1 MGAWQEEKLQ
11 ELKFIDNDRT
21 MFLKISK
28 WSEELGFNFCTFV
41 MRAPLPVSSPKTFA
55 VSNYPEAWR
64 LAYQR
69 NNYLNIDPVVQHSL
83 RSQEMLVWSDELF
96 AETPDFWQATQT
108 AGLRFG
114 LSQPTR
120 GNPGAVGMLS
130 LARSFQEITSAELEE
145 KKFKL
150 VWLAQ
155 IAHQGMSKH
164 LATDLMPSTTEKL
177 TERELSVLRWTAEGK
192 TSEKIASILQI
203 SERTVNFHI
212 NNAVAKLG
220 TTNRTA
226 AAVQAALLGLL

>member
-1 MGAWQEEKLQ
+1 MGTWQEDKLQ

-21 MFLKISK
+21 MFLKVAK
-28 WSEELGFNFCTFV
+28 WSAELDFNFCTVV
-41 MRAPLPVSSPKTFA
+41 MRAPLPVSNPQTFA
-55 VSNYPEAWR
+55 VSNCPETWQHT
-64 LAYQR
+64 YQR
-69 NNYLNIDPVVQHSL
+69 NNYLTIDPVVQHGL
-83 RSQEMLVWSDELF
+83 RSQEMLVWSDEVF
-96 AETPDFWQATQT
+96 AGTPDLWQATQT

-120 GNPGAVGMLS
+120 GNPGAIGMLS
-130 LARSFQEITSAELEE
+130 LARSAQAITPAELEE

-155 IAHQGMSKH
+155 IAHQGMSKY
-164 LATDLMPSTTEKL
+164 LAADLMPSTEAKL

-192 TSEKIASILQI
+192 TSEKIADILQI
-203 SERTVNFHI
+203 TERTVNFHI

-226 AAVQAALLGLL
+226 AAVRAALLGLL

>member
-1 MGAWQEEKLQ
+1 MATWQEDKLQ

-21 MFLKISK
+21 MFLKVSN
-28 WSEELGFNFCTFV
+28 WANELGFNYCTVV
-41 MRAPLPVSSPKTFA
+41 MRAPLPISSPKTYA
-55 VSNYPEAWR
+55 VSNYPEAWQE
-64 LAYQR
+64 AYQR
-69 NNYLNIDPVVQHSL
+69 NNYLTIDPVVQHGL
-83 RSQEMLVWSDELF
+83 RSQEMLVWSDEVF
-96 AETPDFWQATQT
+96 AGTPDLRRTTQT
-108 AGLRFG
+108 AGIRFG

-120 GNPGAVGMLS
+120 GNLGAIGLLS
-130 LARSFQEITSAELEE
+130 LARSDQAVTPAELEE

-164 LATDLMPSTTEKL
+164 LASDLMPAPVPQL

-192 TSEKIASILQI
+192 TSEKIADILQI

-220 TTNRTA
+220 TTNRTS